1 MELWAG
7 TETQLD
13 YLVGREK
20 MRNFVNRLEKE
31 AMTVEDREP
40 MTEWVVWE
48 CREGHPR
55 SCNRWI

>member
-7 TETQLD
+7 TETQLE

-40 MTEWVVWE
+40 MTEW
-48 CREGHPR
+48 G
-55 SCNRWI
+55 SMGM